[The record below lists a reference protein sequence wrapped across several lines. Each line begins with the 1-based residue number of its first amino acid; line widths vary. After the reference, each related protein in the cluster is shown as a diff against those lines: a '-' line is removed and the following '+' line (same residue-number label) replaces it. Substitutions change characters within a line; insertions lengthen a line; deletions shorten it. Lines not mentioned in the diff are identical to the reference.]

1 MPEVREWD
9 WSLKKG
15 RRKGEEPK
23 GEQKAGEGQGQSRK
37 VTIAR
42 GVNRR
47 VCLTQKAE
55 EEGSRLKRK
64 A

>member
-9 WSLKKG
+9 WSLRKG
-15 RRKGEEPK
+15 RSKGEEPK
-23 GEQKAGEGQGQSRK
+23 REQKAGEGQGQSRK
-37 VTIAR
+37 VTMAR

-55 EEGSRLKRK
+55 EEGSRLRRK